1 MPDDGVW
8 GMSAPR
14 TSGVIWD
21 MDGTLVETAT
31 VVPDAFIETV
41 RRLGGEPPDRDGVV
55 ALYDVGTPHLMIGR
69 MLGRQ
74 GRTEDADE
82 YHSVLAAGA
91 HGVAVHDGIPEV
103 LELLRGRGVPLAV
116 FTGNSAEAAS
126 ILLNAVGLR
135 GYFDVVIGGDEVAHP
150 KPAPDGVLAA
160 AAALGVEVARCLYV
174 GDSPLDMGAAQAAG
188 AVSVAAGWGHLYDA
202 SLGLAAAHTPDEV
215 PGFLD

>member
-1 MPDDGVW
+1 
-8 GMSAPR
+8 
-14 TSGVIWD
+14 

-69 MLGRQ
+69 MLERE
-74 GRTEDADE
+74 GRTEDAE
-82 YHSVLAAGA
+82 VYHSVLAEGA
-91 HGVAVHDGIPEV
+91 DRVAVHDGIPEV
-103 LELLRGRGVPLAV
+103 LALLRGRGVPLAV
-116 FTGNSAEAAS
+116 FTGNSADAAS

-135 GYFDVVIGGDEVAHP
+135 GFFDVVIGGDEVANA
-150 KPAPDGVLAA
+150 KPAPDGVIAA
-160 AAALGVEVARCLYV
+160 AAALRLDVSRCLYV

-188 AVSVAAGWGHLYDA
+188 AIPVAAGWGHLYDA
-202 SLGLAAAHTPDEV
+202 SLGLATAHTPDEV